1 MPKMKTNSSAKKDL
15 SSLAVGKLKENMPS
29 KVIF

>member
-1 MPKMKTNSSAKKDL
+1 VPRKDL
-15 SSLAVGKLKENMPS
+15 SSQAVGKLKENMPS

>member
-1 MPKMKTNSSAKKDL
+1 MPKMKTNSSARKDL
-15 SSLAVGKLKENMPS
+15 NSQAVEKLKENMPS

>member
-1 MPKMKTNSSAKKDL
+1 VPRKDL
-15 SSLAVGKLKENMPS
+15 SSQAVEKLKENMPS